1 MLTAHCDVYRDS
13 LLVSCIMPTADRR
26 GFVPRAIAQFL
37 AQDYPD
43 RELLIVDDGTDRIED
58 LVPEDPRV
66 RYIRLE
72 QRLVLGA
79 KRNLAC
85 EQARG
90 ELIVHWDD
98 DDWSAPWR
106 LRYQVEQLTAAGADV
121 GGLDRVLFH
130 DPATGEAWQYEY
142 PRTGAPWVYGATL
155 IYTRAFWHRNPFPLM
170 NVGEDSRFVWA
181 SVPKRILA
189 HDDDRFFVA
198 TVHPANTSRKDTRG
212 YRWRRI
218 PIATLDE
225 VMGPESRGAR

>member
-1 MLTAHCDVYRDS
+1 MGPFTTCL
-13 LLVSCIMPTADRR
+13 MPTADRR
-26 GFVPRAIAQFL
+26 RFVPRAIAQFL

-58 LVPEDPRV
+58 LVPDDPRV
-66 RYIRLE
+66 RYVGLN

-106 LRYQVEQLTAAGADV
+106 LRYQVEQLTAAAADV
-121 GGLDRVLFH
+121 AGLDHILFH
-130 DPATGEAWQYEY
+130 DPAAGEAWEYQY
-142 PRTGAPWVYGATL
+142 PRGGASWVYGATL
-155 IYTRAFWHRNPFPLM
+155 IYTKAFWRRNPFPLL

-181 SVPKRILA
+181 NVPKRVLA
-189 HDDDRFFVA
+189 HDDHRFFVA
-198 TVHPANTSRKDTRG
+198 TVHTANTSRKDTRG
-212 YRWRRI
+212 HRWRRL
-218 PIATLDE
+218 PAAALRDLMRQE
-225 VMGPESRGAR
+225 APGQ